1 MLGSRKTESFSSTSS
16 AASLGGISIPSHSTS
31 SSDASH
37 SLVDKHLVMRGDLES
52 EGDVLVRGKVIGNIK
67 CRMLIVD
74 TDAEVDGGVEANEV
88 IMRGKA
94 KGNIKAQ
101 RVKLDNTASVD
112 CDIAHRV
119 LSAEE
124 GARIKGTLRILEESE
139 ASGSKVGFS
148 LTA

>member
-1 MLGSRKTESFSSTSS
+1 MLGSRKSDSSSST
-16 AASLGGISIPSHSTS
+16 ASLGGISIPSYPS
-31 SSDASH
+31 SPSSGDSAH

-74 TDAEVDGGVEANEV
+74 TDAEVDGGVVANEV

-101 RVKLDNTASVD
+101 RVKLENTAHVD
-112 CDIAHRV
+112 CEIAHRV
-119 LSAEE
+119 FSAEE
-124 GARIKGTLRILEESE
+124 GARIKGTLRILEEGESD
-139 ASGSKVGFS
+139 SGKDGLALV
-148 LTA
+148 A

>member
-1 MLGSRKTESFSSTSS
+1 MLGSRKSDSFP
-16 AASLGGISIPSHSTS
+16 AAPSLAGISIPSYSASTGS
-31 SSDASH
+31 GDSTH

-101 RVKLDNTASVD
+101 RVKLENTANVD
-112 CDIAHRV
+112 CEIAHRIF
-119 LSAEE
+119 SAEE
-124 GARIKGTLRILEESE
+124 GARIRGTLRILEESE
-139 ASGSKVGFS
+139 AGSGKDGLS
-148 LTA
+148 LVA